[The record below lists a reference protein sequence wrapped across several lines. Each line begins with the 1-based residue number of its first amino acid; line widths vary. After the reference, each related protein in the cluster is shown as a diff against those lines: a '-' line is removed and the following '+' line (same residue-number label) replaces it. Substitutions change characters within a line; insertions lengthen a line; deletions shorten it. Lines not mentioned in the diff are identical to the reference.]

1 MKVVIDTNI
10 WISFLIGKA
19 LSGLEELLGE
29 KIQVV
34 VSDEQFKE
42 IISVLKRPKFKK
54 YFGLRDIEELLFLM
68 QKVSELVIIEHTV
81 TDCRDRKDNF
91 ILETALKG
99 GAGIIVTGDKDL
111 LDLNPYKGVKIL
123 TYKEFEQTI
132 KEKIEAKI
140 EK

>member
-1 MKVVIDTNI
+1 
-10 WISFLIGKA
+10 
-19 LSGLEELLGE
+19 
-29 KIQVV
+29 
-34 VSDEQFKE
+34 
-42 IISVLKRPKFKK
+42 
-54 YFGLRDIEELLFLM
+54 M

-111 LDLNPYKGVKIL
+111 LDLNPYKGIKIL

-132 KEKIEAKI
+132 KEKKWRQKI
-140 EK
+140 KD